1 MSPSRRLILAFAI
14 LLLIVLGVLVPGL
27 LYTAEASL
35 RGLRL
40 LWWLLLLLG
49 ALLWLLAH
57 PVRRR

>member
-1 MSPSRRLILAFAI
+1 MSLSRRLVIAVVI

-40 LWWLLLLLG
+40 LWWVLLLLG

-57 PVRRR
+57 PARRR